1 MMELQ
6 IFNSQK
12 FGEIRAFQS
21 EDGSPLFVDVA
32 RALGYEDPAKAIA
45 THCKSSDTTKRIV
58 AHKNGKEASDVRKDK
73 GLPEK
78 TNVREN
84 MSLLE
89 LQSIANEPTNKKHY

>member
-32 RALGYEDPAKAIA
+32 RALGYER
-45 THCKSSDTTKRIV
+45 SS
-58 AHKNGKEASDVRKDK
+58 
-73 GLPEK
+73 
-78 TNVREN
+78 
-84 MSLLE
+84 
-89 LQSIANEPTNKKHY
+89 